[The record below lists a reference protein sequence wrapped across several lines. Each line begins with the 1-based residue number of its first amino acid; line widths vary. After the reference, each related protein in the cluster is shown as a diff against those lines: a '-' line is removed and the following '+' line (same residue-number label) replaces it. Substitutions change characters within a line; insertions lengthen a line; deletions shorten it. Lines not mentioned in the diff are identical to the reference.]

1 MQSQAHPLEPFFHEA
16 VSANYENRL
25 GLNDPA
31 ITEYVARMLC
41 DFSEPENLYRLHDAN
56 GRQIESLHEMKY
68 AADPVF
74 GAAPSFDAERAIR
87 KYMGDYSLFVAG
99 MCIDSAALAE
109 TATPQP
115 TIAQLIETG
124 KESYRIVSQFNLF
137 EYRKE
142 SGLFARLAENFERCV
157 LGLVLIRQEL
167 DLRGNKAMR
176 P

>member
-1 MQSQAHPLEPFFHEA
+1 MQTQAHPLEPFFHEA

-41 DFSEPENLYRLHDAN
+41 DFSEPENLYRLHDAT
-56 GRQIESLHEMKY
+56 GRQIESLEEMKY

-74 GAAPSFDAERAIR
+74 GAAPSFDAERSIR

-99 MCIDSAALAE
+99 MCTDS
-109 TATPQP
+109 TASARSTTPQP
-115 TIAQLIETG
+115 TIAQLIQNG
-124 KESYRIVSQFNLF
+124 KESYKIVSQFNLF
-137 EYRKE
+137 EYKKE

-167 DLRGNKAMR
+167 DLRGDR
-176 P
+176 PIRL